1 MTFAGIRSH
10 FGSQFVYARIRRP
23 KPLAGAEVVF
33 GRSLLAGAENIRAG
47 TRFRLYAFWD
57 TVIRII
63 RG

>member
-1 MTFAGIRSH
+1 MTFAGIAILAHSL
-10 FGSQFVYARIRRP
+10 VYARIRRP

-33 GRSLLAGAENIRAG
+33 ARSLLAGAENIGAG
-47 TRFRLYAFWD
+47 TRFRLYVFWD